1 MRVDL
6 DMIQITPVM
15 SFPGLCCY
23 KTCYK
28 TEYINP
34 LFCGRWLYVFFF
46 LKVRGWRLHRGP
58 HHHHLP
64 DRSRRQLHWLLW
76 TEQNSTRDCRV
87 NHNPGRITLSPLFGS
102 LLVPRHSPTIP
113 SFPWRTKNLLSL
125 HRERFSDFYNFLWVG
140 NKAGSVWSFVFR
152 YPASNAIPQ
161 CFGGYGPPEP
171 AWGWPKSFCHPQA
184 PLCYAAL
191 NITRLLFLFTKR
203 AIVWWTCLYHNPD
216 EQVRDSEPKEFHKVP
231 GIVISCS
238 HYSAA

>member
-1 MRVDL
+1 M
-6 DMIQITPVM
+6 
-15 SFPGLCCY
+15 
-23 KTCYK
+23 
-28 TEYINP
+28 
-34 LFCGRWLYVFFF
+34 VFFSWRSEDDDYIVDHTIIIYLIDPEGNFIDYYGQNKTAQEIVASTIIQAGSPYHHFSAVYMCQGILLQF
-46 LKVRGWRLHRGP
+46 LP
-58 HHHHLP
+58 
-64 DRSRRQLHWLLW
+64 
-76 TEQNSTRDCRV
+76 
-87 NHNPGRITLSPLFGS
+87 S
-102 LLVPRHSPTIP
+102 LGVQ
-113 SFPWRTKNLLSL
+113 KNLLSL

-152 YPASNAIPQ
+152 YPASNALPQ
-161 CFGGYGPPEP
+161 CFGGYGPPETP
-171 AWGWPKSFCHPQA
+171 WGCPKSFCHPQA